1 MKRFS
6 SALVVVGLAAFGMAA
21 WLVATPA
28 PTGPAEL
35 WRLRPGESL
44 RAISTRLV
52 QEERIPSWGARTFR
66 IVARVRG
73 LDRRLRPGFFQFNRH
88 QSIWDAVSILSGP
101 SRPGLRATFPEGRT
115 CQELS
120 GILQRA
126 QIVPDSLAFAR
137 MCRDTSIARQVGI
150 PGNTGLEGYLFPDT
164 YLFDGTESPLDVV
177 RIMYKRH
184 RQVLAEVGDSTSPVV
199 KLYSWHGAVTLAS
212 IVEREAAVRSE
223 APRIAG
229 VFWLRLKLGIPLGAD
244 PTIRYALGKF
254 TGSLKKSELEKDTP
268 YNTRLYA
275 GLTPGPIAN
284 PGREALQA
292 AFRPD
297 TTNGWLYF
305 VGKDDGSREHFFSR
319 DLNEHVNF
327 KNMAARN
334 RTKSGIM
341 AP

>member
-1 MKRFS
+1 MKRLS
-6 SALVVVGLAAFGMAA
+6 TVALVLGLATFALAA
-21 WLVATPA
+21 WLVGTPA
-28 PTGPAEL
+28 ASGPADL
-35 WRLRPGESL
+35 WRLRPGENL
-44 RAISTRLV
+44 RAISQRLV
-52 QEERIPSWGARTFR
+52 QEDRIPSWGAPAFR
-66 IVARVRG
+66 LVARIRG
-73 LDRRLRPGFFQFNRH
+73 LDRRIRPGFYQLHRH
-88 QSIWDAVSILSGP
+88 QSIWDAASILLGP
-101 SRPGLRATFPEGRT
+101 SRPGLKATFPEGRT

-126 QIVPDSLAFAR
+126 QIVPDSAAFAR
-137 MCRDTSIARQVGI
+137 LCKDTAIARQMGI

-177 RIMYKRH
+177 KVMYRRH
-184 RQVLAEVGDSTSPVV
+184 RQVVREVGDSASPVV
-199 KLYSWHGAVTLAS
+199 KLYGWHGAVTLAS

-254 TGSLKKSELEKDTP
+254 TGSLRKSELEKDTP

-284 PGREALQA
+284 PGREALRA
-292 AFRPD
+292 TFHPD
-297 TTNGWLYF
+297 TSEGWLYF
-305 VGKDDGSREHFFSR
+305 VGKDDGSREHFFAH

-327 KNMAARN
+327 KNLAARN